1 MANVRENEVIR
12 SKVEPICP
20 FCRAEFAGIS
30 MRVDPVPGVATAG
43 VTTFSCAKCGCI
55 LGMCWMP
62 RETANE
68 LALEKP
74 RTN

>member
-1 MANVRENEVIR
+1 VAKVSEPEVNR
-12 SKVEPICP
+12 SEVKPICP
-20 FCRAEFAGIS
+20 FCRAELAGFS
-30 MRVDPVPGVATAG
+30 MRVDAVPGVATAG
-43 VTTFSCAKCGCI
+43 VTTFSCANCACI
-55 LGMCWMP
+55 LGMSWMP

>member
-1 MANVRENEVIR
+1 MSNVRENVGKR
-12 SKVEPICP
+12 SKVSPICP
-20 FCRAEFAGIS
+20 FCRIESFGFA
-30 MRVDPVPGVATAG
+30 MRVDAVEGVATAG
-43 VTTFSCAKCGCI
+43 VTTFSCANCGCI
-55 LGMCWMP
+55 LGMSWMP

>member
-1 MANVRENEVIR
+1 MANVIESQVNRSEVA
-12 SKVEPICP
+12 PICP

-30 MRVDPVPGVATAG
+30 MRVDAVPGVATAG

-62 RETANE
+62 REMANE

-74 RTN
+74 KTN